1 MRRCPDREY
10 WDSLVRKCMP
20 CKNMCRGQPQPEKCV
35 PVCASLKCEATP
47 GTYYD
52 ELIKNCMSCSEVCG
66 GPAPQCPETCRK
78 LHLCNSLALHRET
91 GHSLLLLKPSP
102 NCTAASKTDKHQ
114 LQDYHTV
121 VIYSLLGCCLAALIC
136 SLSIALLILLKR
148 CRGAE
153 TKTASFRSQEPNEYA
168 DRSSK
173 DPLVETVLPKES
185 SVVKGKPRPTET
197 CIYCFPELRMA
208 GRIEGK
214 QTETPL
220 VFQQAG
226 PTTSPTTATS
236 IPPSTLDKDRTIKI
250 ICSPSQTTSS
260 FEFAAQH

>member
-10 WDSLVRKCMP
+10 WDRLVRKCMP

-35 PVCASLKCEATP
+35 PICATLKCEATP

-66 GPAPQCPETCRK
+66 GPAPQCPETCRMERQP
-78 LHLCNSLALHRET
+78 AL
-91 GHSLLLLKPSP
+91 SP
-102 NCTAASKTDKHQ
+102 TKRPQMDR

-153 TKTASFRSQEPNEYA
+153 TKTASFRGQEPNEYA

-185 SVVKGKPRPTET
+185 SVAKGKPRPTET

-220 VFQQAG
+220 VFQQAA

-260 FEFAAQH
+260 FEIAAQH

>member
-1 MRRCPDREY
+1 MYALQEHVSGSAPAREMCPYLCD
-10 WDSLVRKCMP
+10 
-20 CKNMCRGQPQPEKCV
+20 
-35 PVCASLKCEATP
+35 
-47 GTYYD
+47 
-52 ELIKNCMSCSEVCG
+52 SEVRSHSRDVLRRAHKELHVVFRSVRRTCATVPRDVSNFIPPRRMFLVERQ
-66 GPAPQCPETCRK
+66 PALSPTKRPQMDR
-78 LHLCNSLALHRET
+78 
-91 GHSLLLLKPSP
+91 
-102 NCTAASKTDKHQ
+102 

-153 TKTASFRSQEPNEYA
+153 TKTASFRGQEPNEYA

-185 SVVKGKPRPTET
+185 SVAKGKPRPTET

-220 VFQQAG
+220 VFQQAA

-260 FEFAAQH
+260 FEIAAQH